1 MGNTNEKTPLNDD
14 HTDEE
19 GGVRYS
25 RSNSLISTR
34 SQNPDVN
41 GHVLPPLAF
50 QVAYKNNIHNDLVRF
65 AIFIVV
71 FKFVCSYGIFHSFS

>member
-1 MGNTNEKTPLNDD
+1 MGNTNEKSPLNDSL
-14 HTDEE
+14 TDEE

-50 QVAYKNNIHNDLVRF
+50 QVRSKE
-65 AIFIVV
+65 
-71 FKFVCSYGIFHSFS
+71 

>member
-1 MGNTNEKTPLNDD
+1 MGNNNEKSPLNDG

-19 GGVRYS
+19 CGVRYS

-50 QVAYKNNIHNDLVRF
+50 QVAYKNTIQNDF
-65 AIFIVV
+65 GSF
-71 FKFVCSYGIFHSFS
+71 CNFHCCFLTEFSSFC

>member
-1 MGNTNEKTPLNDD
+1 MGNTNEKSPLNDGL
-14 HTDEE
+14 TDEE

-34 SQNPDVN
+34 PQNPDVN

-50 QVAYKNNIHNDLVRF
+50 QVRSKE
-65 AIFIVV
+65 
-71 FKFVCSYGIFHSFS
+71 

>member
-1 MGNTNEKTPLNDD
+1 MGNTNEKSRLNDGL
-14 HTDEE
+14 TDEE

-34 SQNPDVN
+34 SQNSDVN

-50 QVAYKNNIHNDLVRF
+50 QVRSKE
-65 AIFIVV
+65 
-71 FKFVCSYGIFHSFS
+71 